1 MLKIDMWYGDK
12 LSDVDK
18 VDSFWSDLDLI
29 YRGNLY
35 KNNGIIGDY
44 SCENITEL
52 FDRLNSLAVK

>member
-1 MLKIDMWYGDK
+1 MWYGDE

-35 KNNGIIGDY
+35 KNNRIIGDY
-44 SCENITEL
+44 SCKNITEL
-52 FDRLNSLAVK
+52 FDKLSSLAVK